1 MHAHMYT
8 HACHVRAWL
17 SEKKKLQKS
26 VSTSLTWVLGNQIEV
41 IWVRVSASRAI
52 SLVLQIGMP

>member
-8 HACHVRAWL
+8 HACHVCTWL

-26 VSTSLTWVLGNQIEV
+26 ASTSLTWVLGNQIEV
-41 IWVRVSASRAI
+41 IWLRVSASRAI
-52 SLVLQIGMP
+52 SLVLQMGMP